1 MTSVLAHDQGYAI
14 ATCGNVFISVWK
26 EPSTLD
32 RLDHVRACE
41 QKLVDQSPGGIV
53 VLTVL
58 MDTSFKV
65 DSNVRDKAAGIAR
78 QFAAVTRAHAY
89 VIEGSGFRTAA
100 MRAVIAGINTFVR
113 TGHPVKV
120 FSDQAS
126 AVGWLATQSGQALDV
141 AQLDEAI
148 AGARSALRPS

>member
-1 MTSVLAHDQGYAI
+1 MTSVLAHDHGYAI
-14 ATCGNVFISVWK
+14 ATSGNVFISVWK
-26 EPSTLD
+26 EPSTLE
-32 RLDHVRACE
+32 RLDHVRACQ
-41 QKLVDQSPGGIV
+41 QKLVDGAPDGIV

-78 QFAAVTRAHAY
+78 QFAAATRAHAY

-100 MRAVIAGINTFVR
+100 MRAVIAGINAFVR
-113 TGHPVKV
+113 TGHPVRV
-120 FSDQAS
+120 FGDMPS
-126 AVGWLATQSGQALDV
+126 AIGWLRTQAGAAFDV
-141 AQLDEAI
+141 AQLDEAV